1 MGLALDES
9 KDSKETSFYRDK
21 IKFLV
26 DERLKDMID
35 VEIPVSIDF
44 RKSFFGEGFVARYGS
59 TGCHE

>member
-1 MGLALDES
+1 LGLTLDES

-35 VEIPVSIDF
+35 IDIPVAIDF
-44 RKSFFGEGFVARYGS
+44 KKSFFGEGFTAQYGS
-59 TGCHE
+59 IGCHE